1 MELLTRIYRIN
12 CKYPAQLFSDVK
24 YSLSLIQ
31 LNSFRFVSFWL
42 DGLKAGRENTPRL
55 ISKAVEDPCGGSRI
69 IGFMFLRNAR
79 FRETEGKRSLSDL
92 RECGRVGGGPRLGA

>member
-31 LNSFRFVSFWL
+31 LNSFRVVSFWFGGRKAAGDESAKL
-42 DGLKAGRENTPRL
+42 GLQ
-55 ISKAVEDPCGGSRI
+55 AVEGPCDGSRTFGF
-69 IGFMFLRNAR
+69 IG
-79 FRETEGKRSLSDL
+79 G
-92 RECGRVGGGPRLGA
+92 